1 MASDGE
7 NFFDSQQLWLYLK
20 NILRKVFL
28 EDWPMK
34 LAALLITFA
43 LWVGVTGLSQPT
55 VQRMDGIPLTLR
67 YSDNVDASS
76 TVDEID
82 LVLSGDKRKI
92 DELNLRRNDLVV
104 SLDLTNIQPGNQVVQ
119 LTPGTVSLSLPTGIK
134 LDEIIPRQIP
144 VKIEIV
150 EVKEVTVS
158 PLTTGQP
165 ADGFE
170 IYGQTVEPSK
180 IHVRGPSNL
189 VRSLA
194 MVTTDKIDLS
204 NRNVDFTARQV
215 PISISNPEKVRTLET
230 LVDVTFRIGEKRIE
244 RSFSVPAK
252 NDAKRRINVVLFGGR
267 SLFDNVKPEDISVDV
282 VKDASG
288 KESFDVNLPP
298 ALADRVEIRKPFPN
312 R

>member
-1 MASDGE
+1 MASATE
-7 NFFDSQQLWLYLK
+7 KTFESQQLKLYLK
-20 NILRKVFL
+20 NILKKVFL

-34 LAALLITFA
+34 LAALVITFA

-55 VQRMDGIPLTLR
+55 IQRMNGIPLTLR
-67 YSDNVDASS
+67 FSDNVDATS
-76 TVDEID
+76 TADEID
-82 LVLSGDKRKI
+82 IVISGDKRKI
-92 DELNLRRNDLVV
+92 DQLNRNDLVV
-104 SLDLTNIQPGNQVVQ
+104 SLDLTNVQPGNQVVQ
-119 LTPGTVSLSLPTGIK
+119 LTPDTVSMMLPTGIK

-150 EVKEVTVS
+150 EVKEVTVN
-158 PLTTGQP
+158 PVTTGQP

-170 IYGQTVEPSK
+170 VYGQTIDPSK

-204 NRNVDFTARQV
+204 SKNVDFTARQV

-230 LVDVTFRIGEKRIE
+230 LVDVTFRIGERRIE
-244 RSFSVPAK
+244 RSFSVPVK
-252 NDAKRRINVVLFGGR
+252 NDAKRKVNVVLFGGR
-267 SLFDNVKPEDISVDV
+267 SLFENIKPEDISVEV

-288 KESFDVNLPP
+288 KESYDVHLPP
-298 ALADRVEIRKPFPN
+298 ALTDRVEVRKPFPN

>member
-1 MASDGE
+1 MASNAE
-7 NFFDSQQLWLYLK
+7 NLFESQQLKLYLK
-20 NILRKVFL
+20 NILKKVFL

-34 LAALLITFA
+34 LAALVITFA

-55 VQRMDGIPLTLR
+55 IQRMNGIPLTLR
-67 YSDNVDASS
+67 FSDDVDATS
-76 TVDEID
+76 TADEID
-82 LVLSGDKRKI
+82 IVISGDKRKI
-92 DELNLRRNDLVV
+92 DQLNRNDLVV
-104 SLDLTNIQPGNQVVQ
+104 SLDLTNVQPGNQVVQ
-119 LTPGTVSLSLPTGIK
+119 LTPGRVSIMLPTGIK

-144 VKIEIV
+144 VKIETV
-150 EVKEVTVS
+150 EVREVTVS
-158 PLTTGQP
+158 PVTTGQP

-170 IYGQTVEPSK
+170 VYGNTIEPAK

-204 NRNVDFTARQV
+204 NKNSDFTARQV

-230 LVDVTFRIGEKRIE
+230 LVDVTFRIGERRVE
-244 RSFSVPAK
+244 RSLSVPVK
-252 NDAKRRINVVLFGGR
+252 NDAKRKVNVVLFGGR
-267 SLFDNVKPEDISVDV
+267 SLFDNIKPEDISVEIT
-282 VKDASG
+282 KDASG
-288 KESFDVNLPP
+288 KESFDVDLPA

>member
-1 MASDGE
+1 MAWATE
-7 NFFDSQQLWLYLK
+7 KTFESQQLRLYLK
-20 NILRKVFL
+20 NILKKVFL

-34 LAALLITFA
+34 LAALVITFA

-55 VQRMDGIPLTLR
+55 IQRMNGIPLTLR
-67 YSDNVDASS
+67 FSDNVDATS
-76 TVDEID
+76 TADEID
-82 LVLSGDKRKI
+82 IVISGDKRKI
-92 DELNLRRNDLVV
+92 DQLNRNDLVV
-104 SLDLTNIQPGNQVVQ
+104 SLDLTNVQPGNQIVQ
-119 LTPGTVSLSLPTGIK
+119 LTPDTVSMMLPTGIK

-150 EVKEVTVS
+150 GVKEVTVN
-158 PLTTGQP
+158 PVTTGQP

-170 IYGQTVEPSK
+170 VYGQIIDPSK

-204 NRNVDFTARQV
+204 NKNADFTARQV

-244 RSFSVPAK
+244 RSLNVPVR
-252 NDAKRRINVVLFGGR
+252 NDAKRKVNVVLFGGR
-267 SLFDNVKPEDISVDV
+267 SLFDNLKPEDISVEV
-282 VKDASG
+282 TKDASG
-288 KESFDVNLPP
+288 KESFDVDLPQ

>member
-1 MASDGE
+1 MASATE
-7 NFFDSQQLWLYLK
+7 KTFESQQLKLYLK
-20 NILRKVFL
+20 NILKKVFL

-34 LAALLITFA
+34 LAALVITFA

-55 VQRMDGIPLTLR
+55 IQRMNGIPLTLR
-67 YSDNVDASS
+67 FSDNVDATS
-76 TVDEID
+76 TADEID
-82 LVLSGDKRKI
+82 IVISGDKRKI
-92 DELNLRRNDLVV
+92 DQLNRNDLVV
-104 SLDLTNIQPGNQVVQ
+104 SLDLTNVQPGNQVVQ
-119 LTPGTVSLSLPTGIK
+119 LTPDTVSMMLPTGIK

-150 EVKEVTVS
+150 EVKEVTVN
-158 PLTTGQP
+158 PVTTGQP

-170 IYGQTVEPSK
+170 VYGQTIDPSK

-204 NRNVDFTARQV
+204 SKNVDFTARQV

-230 LVDVTFRIGEKRIE
+230 LVDVTFRIGERRIE
-244 RSFSVPAK
+244 RSFSVPVK
-252 NDAKRRINVVLFGGR
+252 NDAKRKVNVVLFGGR
-267 SLFDNVKPEDISVDV
+267 SLFENIKPEDISVEV

-288 KESFDVNLPP
+288 KESYDVDLPP
-298 ALADRVEIRKPFPN
+298 ALTDRVEVRKPFPN

>member
-1 MASDGE
+1 MASATE
-7 NFFDSQQLWLYLK
+7 KTFESQQLKLYLK
-20 NILRKVFL
+20 NILKKVFL

-34 LAALLITFA
+34 LAALVITFA

-55 VQRMDGIPLTLR
+55 IQRMNGIPLTLR
-67 YSDNVDASS
+67 FSDNVDATS
-76 TVDEID
+76 TADEID
-82 LVLSGDKRKI
+82 IVISGDKRKI
-92 DELNLRRNDLVV
+92 DQLNRNDLVV
-104 SLDLTNIQPGNQVVQ
+104 SLDLTNVQPGNQVVQ
-119 LTPGTVSLSLPTGIK
+119 LTPDTVSMMLPTGIK

-150 EVKEVTVS
+150 EVKEVTVN
-158 PLTTGQP
+158 PVTTGQP

-170 IYGQTVEPSK
+170 VYGQTIDPSK

-204 NRNVDFTARQV
+204 SKNVDFTARQV

-230 LVDVTFRIGEKRIE
+230 LVDVTFRIGERRIE
-244 RSFSVPAK
+244 RSFSVPVK
-252 NDAKRRINVVLFGGR
+252 NDAKRKVNVVLFGGR
-267 SLFDNVKPEDISVDV
+267 SLFDNLKPEDISVEV
-282 VKDASG
+282 TKDASG
-288 KESFDVNLPP
+288 KESFDVDLPQ